1 MVVDAELDETGQVGD
16 DPGLT
21 ALYQQAAMQAVNEVG
36 TLFFAKDQHRRFVMC
51 SDAFVR
57 LMGYASADQIIG
69 LRDEDISPE
78 YLVDHYRSYDEKVL
92 HRGEHVIDLVELV
105 RNVDGSYDWFVTTK
119 WPIYAGPSVVGLGGV
134 TRDLTAR
141 QPAAHEEFAL
151 AAAVEL
157 IAREYDRRLTI
168 DELAESVSMSPSY
181 FTRRFKSHF
190 GTTPHRYLRRVRLM
204 AVADLLSTTDMPLS
218 KIARATGHYDQS
230 HMSNEFAR
238 ERGLT
243 PAGYRR
249 LYQRGSRRPAAGPE

>member
-1 MVVDAELDETGQVGD
+1 MDAGVDESGHMAD
-16 DPGLT
+16 DADLT
-21 ALYQQAAMQAVNEVG
+21 EVYSHAAMQAVNEVG
-36 TLFFAKDQHRRFVMC
+36 TLFFAKDHHRRFIMC

-78 YLVDHYRSYDEKVL
+78 YLVDHYRGYDEKVL
-92 HRGEHVIDLVELV
+92 RRGEHVIDLVELV

-119 WPIYAGPSVVGLGGV
+119 WPIFAGPRIVGLGGV
-134 TRDLTAR
+134 TRSLTPR
-141 QPAAHEEFAL
+141 HPAAHEEFPL

-157 IAREYDRRLTI
+157 IARDYGRQLTVT
-168 DELAESVSMSPSY
+168 ELADAVSMSPSY

-190 GTTPHRYLRRVRLM
+190 GTTPHRYLRQVRLM
-204 AVADLLSTTDMPLS
+204 AVADLLSTTDMPLT

-243 PAGYRR
+243 PSSYRR
-249 LYQRGSRRPAAGPE
+249 LYQGSARRPASGAG